1 MGHQKKL
8 GVDIHLLALDACFY
22 GISRAGWV
30 TNLKKCKFLTDRIK
44 FLGVDLNAKEATAEI
59 HADRAKAILE
69 MRQPRSTAEASSR
82 ASLVLFCAPFL
93 PCLKKL
99 LLPILK
105 MVQSGEFKWEQCHAR
120 SYSEIKMLI
129 SLNIKNTIFDPTK
142 TLILETDASKM
153 ACSAVIW
160 QLDDNGQMQLLS
172 TASSVLSTAQMRS
185 PSVIR
190 ECSAITFALDKFQD
204 LILGSQTKTYLL
216 TDCSALQW
224 LARSKNTSSRFF
236 EQTILLTSFPNL
248 EVIYLPGKNLVLCD
262 V

>member
-1 MGHQKKL
+1 MDQIIQFQRSLQGLASSPFHAQSAMKLTFAQVVFDEWREKKGL
-8 GVDIHLLALDACFY
+8 KKEQFPYQNYLEFLSFFLGDVLIYTDEKFGVDIHLLALDACFY

-44 FLGVDLNAKEATAEI
+44 FLGVDLNAREATAEI

-160 QLDDNGQMQLLS
+160 QLDDHGQMQLLS

-190 ECSAITFALDKFQD
+190 E
-204 LILGSQTKTYLL
+204 
-216 TDCSALQW
+216 
-224 LARSKNTSSRFF
+224 
-236 EQTILLTSFPNL
+236 
-248 EVIYLPGKNLVLCD
+248 
-262 V
+262 